1 MGVQECLGS
10 AAPNGRSAARIQ
22 PSFTSS
28 PAYQH
33 NNSLSRYRK
42 TTVTAVFADRSNS
55 TPSDDPSDRQA
66 QKAAGV

>member
-42 TTVTAVFADRSNS
+42 TTVTAVFADRSN
-55 TPSDDPSDRQA
+55 
-66 QKAAGV
+66 